1 MDTNSTLEDTRDVK
15 TYSLG
20 VLCAEFLRRNDE
32 CFTYCP
38 HYHFIAALTHH
49 ITISQRKLTW
59 YIVINYRTSSSL
71 YSTKVTG
78 VVIQTNIYNLLRD
91 TVPRK
96 SQGTA
101 RALILLCK
109 SWSPGELL

>member
-1 MDTNSTLEDTRDVK
+1 MDTLEDSRDVK
-15 TYSLG
+15 TYLLG
-20 VLCAEFLRRNDE
+20 VLCAQFLRRNNE

-71 YSTKVTG
+71 YSTKDTG
-78 VVIQTNIYNLLRD
+78 VVIQTISTIYFAIQFPVSHRE
-91 TVPRK
+91 PRV
-96 SQGTA
+96 
-101 RALILLCK
+101 L
-109 SWSPGELL
+109 

>member
-1 MDTNSTLEDTRDVK
+1 MDTLEDSRDVK

-20 VLCAEFLRRNDE
+20 VLCAQFLRRTDE

-38 HYHFIAALTHH
+38 HYHFIAALTRH
-49 ITISQRKLTW
+49 ITISQTC

-71 YSTKVTG
+71 YSTKDTG
-78 VVIQTNIYNLLRD
+78 VVIQTNIYNLLHD
-91 TVPRK
+91 IVPRK
-96 SQGTA
+96 SQGTV